1 MGLGT
6 PVGTVQQ
13 STIRITAPMEP
24 SSSGER
30 RGRGTRPGVR
40 QRPPTNGPPPRPR
53 RASTSDF
60 ALWVQ
65 PSTHRVRSP
74 KGLRKHTAQNTFNVP
89 NAYRMLES
97 RNNHSKPPCSFKRI
111 ESVQHGCCQS
121 MQATVPVLRRHP
133 RIDATPVSVVPG
145 RRTTGPHTA
154 PLLHSTPLSLQL
166 PAHDIP
172 VDSSRAGRRSHRRVA
187 FKRADRRGPTGHQ
200 CWRRGLAPRC
210 RARWSHSLCRCIRFG
225 ARGRGRGDG
234 VSPHNTSRRTVRL
247 SSSTCR

>member
-1 MGLGT
+1 
-6 PVGTVQQ
+6 
-13 STIRITAPMEP
+13 MEP

-40 QRPPTNGPPPRPR
+40 QQAPTNGPPPRPR
-53 RASTSDF
+53 RPHRLRTSLCGYSRLRTEYARRKDC
-60 ALWVQ
+60 VNTQ
-65 PSTHRVRSP
+65 HKTPSTC
-74 KGLRKHTAQNTFNVP
+74 
-89 NAYRMLES
+89 RMLTECSKAETITQNHHVASSES
-97 RNNHSKPPCSFKRI
+97 NPCSMVAANA
-111 ESVQHGCCQS
+111 SHSPGP
-121 MQATVPVLRRHP
+121 ATPPPYRRHP

-154 PLLHSTPLSLQL
+154 PLLHSTPLSLQM